1 LAYSIPNISDLHL
14 DRAIGGR
21 VKVDFAAGVV
31 EGGGGDDVLAKER
44 DIENIVESD
53 ESGAVV
59 DLEMD
64 GADMCGG

>member
-1 LAYSIPNISDLHL
+1 
-14 DRAIGGR
+14 
-21 VKVDFAAGVV
+21 VDFAAGVV